1 MNITYDQIL
10 KKFRYPES
18 IVSENDSWYTLL
30 RMEQLTFGSLIL
42 ITKDSKNVNFSM
54 LDDKEQL
61 DMFKAIKKIEEF
73 GYKELNC
80 EKINFLAL
88 MMLDPIVHF
97 HILPRYSQE
106 KIHNNITYCDTGFP
120 GPPNLGYKI
129 NLESKEYLELVEYVK
144 KFFT

>member
-42 ITKDSKNVNFSM
+42 ITNDSKNLNFST
-54 LDDKEQL
+54 LDEKEQL
-61 DMFKAIKKIEEF
+61 DMFKAIKKIEEV
-73 GYKELNC
+73 GYQELNC
-80 EKINFLAL
+80 EKINYLGL

-106 KIHNNITYCDTGFP
+106 KIHNNLPFSDPGFP
-120 GPPNLGYKI
+120 GPPNLEYKT
-129 NLESKEYLELVEYVK
+129 NLESKEYLELVEYVIK
-144 KFFT
+144 LFT